1 MAPLTRKAQSPE
13 ELRDHMAATY
23 LTLRQGIAVIAALLP
38 LLLWLG
44 GMARFG
50 LPLQDSMSAYY
61 NTGMRDVFVGVLC
74 ATGAFLYLYKGF
86 GDRENLALNLAG
98 FFAVGVALI
107 PPGYWAF
114 GPGLLTG
121 HGAAGVLFFVAIGYV
136 CIFRASDTLPLMK
149 DRRNAAMYSRAYKIL
164 GWGMIA
170 SPVSAYLL
178 TVLLQSGSQVR
189 SYIFFIEVVGVW
201 TFAAYWILKSREI
214 AQTDAERLAVQG
226 AVAAD
231 PSGQVYQV
239 APPAPAAGEGV
250 PAGALD
256 VPR

>member
-1 MAPLTRKAQSPE
+1 MASLARKAQSPE
-13 ELRDHMAATY
+13 ELRNHMAATY
-23 LTLRQGIAVIAALLP
+23 LTLRRGIAVIAALLP

-86 GDRENLALNLAG
+86 GDLENIALNLAG
-98 FFAVGVALI
+98 VFAVGVALI
-107 PPGYWAF
+107 PPGQWAF

-121 HGAAGVLFFVAIGYV
+121 HGAAGVLFFVSIGYV

-149 DRRNAAMYSRAYKIL
+149 DRRNAEMYGRAYKIL

-170 SPVSAYLL
+170 SPVAAYLL
-178 TVLLQSGSQVR
+178 TVLLQSGSQAR
-189 SYIFFIEVVGVW
+189 SYIFFVEVLGVW

-214 AQTDAERLAVQG
+214 EQTDAERL
-226 AVAAD
+226 VAQATVASD
-231 PSGQVYQV
+231 ASGKLHRAA
-239 APPAPAAGEGV
+239 APPPAVGEGAPAGSPG
-250 PAGALD
+250 LQT
-256 VPR
+256 